1 MGVEVT
7 MELITYD
14 SYSQEMSFIPYLF
27 VFLLLM
33 SSHGE
38 ISLNRTLLRH
48 ANIKKNSDCM
58 HLTVK
63 YEAKIGCLHI
73 YINIHIYVLP
83 GYINIP
89 V

>member
-27 VFLLLM
+27 VFWLLM

-38 ISLNRTLLRH
+38 ISLNRTLLRQP
-48 ANIKKNSDCM
+48 NIIFFQIVC
-58 HLTVK
+58 
-63 YEAKIGCLHI
+63 I
-73 YINIHIYVLP
+73 
-83 GYINIP
+83 
-89 V
+89 